1 MHHRMIH
8 EQLRQVGISPHY
20 EPDKVKRVA
29 SALRS
34 AAVYDRNRADAMER
48 WASVLEQSREGE
60 DENAQSN
67 NE

>member
-8 EQLRQVGISPHY
+8 EQLMQAGISPHY

-29 SALRS
+29 LALRS

-48 WASVLEQSREGE
+48 WASLLEQSEKGE
-60 DENAQSN
+60 EQ
-67 NE
+67 NER